1 MKMKEEFNFSE
12 LLKLASFSKIEEKIL
27 CNLNNKI
34 DKSLIIKI
42 DEDIESAKFN
52 YVKNEIIIK
61 TISDYSS
68 LIHELLHAELII
80 FYKFPTIKDIN
91 EILTK
96 YKQPRLKKLIATL
109 TNDIHHFIFNDKF
122 EKATK
127 HRENTYLV
135 SNQKSLLESNL
146 SFCHLEKQYNQQGIY
161 LNKLLFYYES
171 IFIISKYK
179 ILLMK
184 NIKFCEKLIKL
195 DNNLYNIF
203 NNFFTSIL
211 EARKRTNIETYNTTI
226 INIYTTLIVK
236 IKNNQNNFQ

>member
-1 MKMKEEFNFSE
+1 MREELNFSE

-27 CNLNNKI
+27 CNLNNRI
-34 DKSLIIKI
+34 DKSLKYKI
-42 DEDIESAKFN
+42 DENIESAKFN
-52 YVKNEIIIK
+52 YVKNEITIK
-61 TISDYSS
+61 TINDYSS

-80 FYKFPTIKDIN
+80 FHKFPTIKDIN

-122 EKATK
+122 QKATK
-127 HRENTYLV
+127 HRENSYLV

-146 SFCHLEKQYNQQGIY
+146 SYIHLEKGYNQQGIY
-161 LNKLLFYYES
+161 LNKVLFYYES
-171 IFIISKYK
+171 IFIINRYK

-184 NIKFCEKLIKL
+184 NIIFCEKLIKL
-195 DNNLYNIF
+195 DNNLYEIF
-203 NNFFTSIL
+203 NNFFNSIL
-211 EARKRTNIETYNTTI
+211 VLSKKPNVEIYKSTI
-226 INIYTTLIVK
+226 INIYTNLIVK